1 MIEEQPFNFYVIDCH
16 CFPKCFLLFALFIL
30 NLWLLIQIYFFQDQY
45 DNIASATNK
54 GLELLDKYGQFT
66 KELSAIETDYAGKLR
81 RLVKNY
87 MIKKKDEEENM

>member
-1 MIEEQPFNFYVIDCH
+1 MH
-16 CFPKCFLLFALFIL
+16 FPLSFL
-30 NLWLLIQIYFFQDQY
+30 QDQY
-45 DNIASATNK
+45 DNIASVTNK

-66 KELSAIETDYAGKLR
+66 KELSAIETDYASKLR